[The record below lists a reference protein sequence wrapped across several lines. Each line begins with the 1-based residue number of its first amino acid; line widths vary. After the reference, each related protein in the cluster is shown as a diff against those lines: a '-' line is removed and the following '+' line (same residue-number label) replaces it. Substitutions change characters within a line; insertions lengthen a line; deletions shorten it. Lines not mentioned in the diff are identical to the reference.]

1 MYNPTAP
8 PMDTKTPGMNAID
21 ARANGPVPG
30 AQVIQGQAYVQQP
43 QAYMQ
48 QPPVV
53 QQYGGAPIQG
63 APVPGAVIQGAVV
76 PPQAQVQYVQQP
88 QMVAQPQMV
97 QPQMVQP
104 QMVQPTMVVQQPV
117 HQCFFAL
124 DRHPVRMECPFCRAQ
139 ITTVMREEAGPS
151 LAQWAACC
159 GLCCI
164 GLWPCACVPF
174 CVSELRDVT
183 HTCPQCQQRVG
194 RVSQMSGSYDARRG
208 QR

>member
-21 ARANGPVPG
+21 AHANAPLPG

-43 QAYMQ
+43 QAYVQ

-53 QQYGGAPIQG
+53 QH
-63 APVPGAVIQGAVV
+63 PGAVIQGAVV

>member
-1 MYNPTAP
+1 
-8 PMDTKTPGMNAID
+8 
-21 ARANGPVPG
+21 
-30 AQVIQGQAYVQQP
+30 
-43 QAYMQ
+43 MQ

>member
-21 ARANGPVPG
+21 ARANAPVPG

-43 QAYMQ
+43 QAYVQ

-53 QQYGGAPIQG
+53 QH
-63 APVPGAVIQGAVV
+63 PGAVIQGAVV

-97 QPQMVQP
+97 VQP